1 MALLNQPPKATRSKE
16 SAPEVLS
23 YRQRL
28 YDRETLMLPNE
39 PWDPAARL
47 AQVRSR
53 CHVWV
58 WRACA
63 CGRARSLTCMPRL
76 APPSQMRDNY
86 DRLVMELG
94 VSPRG
99 AARRAG
105 GSSLEPVQLPRVPQ
119 GRHWAQGCGSV
130 GKSSSS
136 SGAQSA
142 RRVGYGRKAKG
153 TGLEGGSGA
162 QAVASARLVSRLD
175 AMSEAGTLNATQAKR
190 LRRLWTLQEQVANAA
205 MRGDAA
211 GAPSIALPASP
222 ATRC

>member
-1 MALLNQPPKATRSKE
+1 
-16 SAPEVLS
+16 
-23 YRQRL
+23 
-28 YDRETLMLPNE
+28 
-39 PWDPAARL
+39 
-47 AQVRSR
+47 
-53 CHVWV
+53 
-58 WRACA
+58 
-63 CGRARSLTCMPRL
+63 
-76 APPSQMRDNY
+76 MRDNY

-99 AARRAG
+99 AARREGALRRDG
-105 GSSLEPVQLPRVPQ
+105 LLSTEPVQLPRVPQ
-119 GRHWAQGCGSV
+119 SRHWAQG
-130 GKSSSS
+130 
-136 SGAQSA
+136 SGGGAHKLSTSTGA
-142 RRVGYGRKAKG
+142 HTARERRVGYGRKAKG

-162 QAVASARLVSRLD
+162 QAVATARLVSRLD